1 MRPTPSATAIFA
13 EAFGRDPEF
22 FAFYR
27 SLTAYEN
34 SLKGENSTLVITPD
48 SEFFDYL
55 KSDTGR
61 PAAPRSSPWAWI
73 ALGLGLVLVIE
84 GLVFAL
90 APSRLD
96 EIVEIM
102 AKLSPEQRR
111 VIGLVAVA
119 LGVGL
124 VWLAKTLGV

>member
-1 MRPTPSATAIFA
+1 M
-13 EAFGRDPEF
+13 
-22 FAFYR
+22 
-27 SLTAYEN
+27 
-34 SLKGENSTLVITPD
+34 
-48 SEFFDYL
+48 
-55 KSDTGR
+55 
-61 PAAPRSSPWAWI
+61 AWI

-102 AKLSPEQRR
+102 ARLTPEQRR

-119 LGVGL
+119 IGVGL
-124 VWLAKTLGV
+124 VWLAKALGL

>member
-1 MRPTPSATAIFA
+1 M
-13 EAFGRDPEF
+13 
-22 FAFYR
+22 
-27 SLTAYEN
+27 
-34 SLKGENSTLVITPD
+34 
-48 SEFFDYL
+48 
-55 KSDTGR
+55 
-61 PAAPRSSPWAWI
+61 AWI

-96 EIVEIM
+96 EIVALM

-111 VIGLVAVA
+111 GIGLGAVA

-124 VWLAKTLGV
+124 VWLARALGL